1 MPMPEMPDRLKAI
14 METKSDQL
22 NELVNYDRGNCYAA
36 GKADGRYE
44 LLKCDGRFPTI
55 HLIDLED
62 GNGTQEFVTLKDT
75 EQWGF
80 VCKESAG
87 KADALPP
94 WPPPYKE
101 FKFKSGVIGG
111 TTVLWRVPEFDRLS
125 DKPCWCEPVRLSD
138 GLSVAWEKVS
148 RNGFRGD
155 DVTAAYFRGELE
167 EVK

>member
-22 NELVNYDRGNCYAA
+22 NELVNYDRQACYAA

-87 KADALPP
+87 KADALPQ
-94 WPPPYKE
+94 WPPFGNFKNKNSEEKYCFQYNRWFRFVCQNSGRITLNELHTKE
-101 FKFKSGVIGG
+101 QADI
-111 TTVLWRVPEFDRLS
+111 
-125 DKPCWCEPVRLSD
+125 
-138 GLSVAWEKVS
+138 
-148 RNGFRGD
+148 
-155 DVTAAYFRGELE
+155 TAAYFRGELE